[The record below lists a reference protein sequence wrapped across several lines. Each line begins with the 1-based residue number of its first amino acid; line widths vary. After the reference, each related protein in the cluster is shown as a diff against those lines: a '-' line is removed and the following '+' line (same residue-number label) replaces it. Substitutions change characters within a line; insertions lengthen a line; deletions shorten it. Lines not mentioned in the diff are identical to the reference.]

1 MSPFDYLKAIN
12 ETKEDVML
20 TPQDERKYSSFIVNR
35 GLSFFMDT
43 IFQVNEMNRNHHLDS
58 RLQFD
63 YLLNNIRKKRRYSK
77 WLKPEKLQNVEL
89 VKEYYG
95 FSYEKAKDA
104 LRILCWHKMLPHED
118 NWKTE
123 KLVHENQFK
132 YVLNKCGIN
141 CKFDY
146 MPTWQA

>member
-20 TPQDERKYSSFIVNR
+20 TPEDERKYSPFIVNR

-43 IFQVNEMNRNHHLDS
+43 IFQVNELNRNYHLEA

-63 YLLNNIRKKRRYSK
+63 YLLNSIRQKKRYSK
-77 WLKPEKLQNVEL
+77 WLKPEKLHDLDV

-95 FSYEKAKDA
+95 FSNGKAKDA
-104 LRILCWHKMLPHED
+104 LSVLTKDQLAFIKDKL
-118 NWKTE
+118 NQGGAE
-123 KLVHENQFK
+123 K
-132 YVLNKCGIN
+132 
-141 CKFDY
+141 
-146 MPTWQA
+146 

>member
-20 TPQDERKYSSFIVNR
+20 TPEDEKKYSPFIVNR

-43 IFQVNEMNRNHHLDS
+43 IFQVNELNRNYHLEA

-63 YLLNNIRKKRRYSK
+63 YLLNSVRKKKRYSK
-77 WLKPEKLQNVEL
+77 WLKPEKLQDLDV

-95 FSYEKAKDA
+95 FGNEKAKDA
-104 LRILCWHKMLPHED
+104 LRILSED
-118 NWKTE
+118 QLAFIKDKLNQGGAE
-123 KLVHENQFK
+123 K
-132 YVLNKCGIN
+132 
-141 CKFDY
+141 
-146 MPTWQA
+146 

>member
-20 TPQDERKYSSFIVNR
+20 TPEDERKYSPFIVNR

-43 IFQVNEMNRNHHLDS
+43 IFQVNELNRNYHLEA

-63 YLLNNIRKKRRYSK
+63 YLLNSVRKKKRYSK
-77 WLKPEKLQNVEL
+77 WLKPEKLQDLDV

-95 FSYEKAKDA
+95 FGNEKAKDA
-104 LRILCWHKMLPHED
+104 LRILSED
-118 NWKTE
+118 QLAFIKD
-123 KLVHENQFK
+123 KLNQ
-132 YVLNKCGIN
+132 GG
-141 CKFDY
+141 
-146 MPTWQA
+146 AER